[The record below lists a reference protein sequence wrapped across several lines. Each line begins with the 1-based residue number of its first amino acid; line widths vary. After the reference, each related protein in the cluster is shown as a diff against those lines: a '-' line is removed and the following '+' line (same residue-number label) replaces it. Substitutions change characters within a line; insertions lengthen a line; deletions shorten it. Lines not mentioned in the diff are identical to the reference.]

1 MKDFMKYVLATV
13 VGLIVFGIVIAL
25 LGAMSMVGMVA
36 SGEQARNVSDNSVL
50 VVNLTGAIDE
60 QSSNDGLFGMAA
72 LSGNNGN
79 LGMQQL
85 LGAISKA
92 KDNDHI
98 KGIYLEAGALSA
110 DYAQL
115 QELRAALADFKKSGK
130 WIVAYGDVYS
140 QGAYYLCSV
149 ADKVW
154 LNPKGEVDWHGLASQ
169 PIFVKDLLK
178 KVGIE
183 MQVIKVG
190 RYKSATE
197 MFTEDHMSD
206 ANREQTEAYITSI
219 WRNIVDAVAKSRKIS
234 ADSLNVL
241 ADKLVIFEGAEAI
254 LKYGLVDSLLYQ
266 DGVKT
271 EVKRMLGL
279 EEKKHVNQV
288 SVAEMQSVKQRR
300 NGEEVAVYYAW
311 GDIVD
316 ESGFDLLSGGAHQ
329 IVAKDVNKDLQALMD
344 NDDVKAVVVRVNS
357 PGGSAYASEQL
368 WHQIQLLKAKKPV
381 VVSMGGYAASGGY
394 YMSCGADYIFA
405 EPTTLTGS
413 IGIFGT
419 IPDRSKLMTEKL
431 GLKFDEVKTN
441 RNAAFG
447 TSARPFNAE
456 ELGYLQAYIERG
468 YKLFRQR
475 VADGRKMTTDQVEA
489 IAQGHVFTGE
499 DALKIKLVDELGG
512 LDKAV
517 EKAAKLAKLDEYH
530 TSSYPAAPSL
540 LDELLNKTTNSGGN
554 YLDEKMRQMLG
565 NYYEPVMLLR
575 AADQWPAA
583 QARME
588 YFVNIK

>member
-1 MKDFMKYVLATV
+1 MKYVLATV

-25 LGAMSMVGMVA
+25 LSVMSLVGMVA
-36 SGEQARNVSDNSVL
+36 SGEQARNVSDNSVFVIEL
-50 VVNLTGAIDE
+50 SG
-60 QSSNDGLFGMAA
+60 A
-72 LSGNNGN
+72 LSEQASADGMLSIASLTSGDKG

-85 LGAISKA
+85 LEAIGKA
-92 KDNDHI
+92 KENDRI

-115 QELRAALADFKKSGK
+115 QELRAALEDFRKSGK
-130 WIVAYGDVYS
+130 WIVAYGDIYT

-154 LNPKGEVDWHGLASQ
+154 LNPQGEIDWHGLASQ

-183 MQVIKVG
+183 MQVVKVG

-197 MFTEDHMSD
+197 MYTEDHMSD
-206 ANREQTEAYITSI
+206 ANREQTEAFITGI
-219 WRNIVDAVAKSRKIS
+219 WRNMTTAVAKSRKVS
-234 ADSLNVL
+234 VDTLNAL
-241 ADKLVIFEGAEAI
+241 ADRLVMFEGAKA
-254 LKYGLVDSLLYQ
+254 LVKHGLVDSLIYH
-266 DGVKT
+266 DGVKA
-271 EVKRMLGL
+271 EIKRMLGL
-279 EEKKHVNQV
+279 DEDKRVNQV
-288 SVAEMQSVKQRR
+288 GVAEMQSVKQRR

-316 ESGFDLLSGGAHQ
+316 EPGLGLLSGGGHE
-329 IVAKDVNKDLQALMD
+329 IVATSVNKDLQALMED
-344 NDDVKAVVVRVNS
+344 DDVKAVVIRVNS

-368 WHQIQLLKAKKPV
+368 WHQIQQLKAKKPV

-468 YKLFRQR
+468 YSLFRQR

-517 EKAAKLAKLDEYH
+517 AKAAKLAKLDEYH
-530 TSSYPAAPSL
+530 TCGYPAAPGL
-540 LDELLNKTTNSGGN
+540 LDELLNKTAGSSGN
-554 YLDEKMRQMLG
+554 YLDEQVKQMLG
-565 NYYEPVMLLR
+565 SYYEPVKLLR
-575 AADQWPAA
+575 LADKWPKA